1 MHCCR
6 LTRGLFGCRL
16 TGAGTTK
23 GYRCNCELVAVRKI
37 FSHPTSSNTE
47 WRGVLSLLEYVGTT
61 TEERNG
67 KFEVTLGS
75 ETEVLE
81 APRGKDI
88 DEQVIVDLRRMLREA
103 GLSPDDGTVD
113 TG

>member
-1 MHCCR
+1 MHLSSHHR
-6 LTRGLFGCRL
+6 DT
-16 TGAGTTK
+16 
-23 GYRCNCELVAVRKI
+23 VRKI

-103 GLSPDDGTVD
+103 GLSRMTERSTPGERRRERGGRAV
-113 TG
+113 GKLI

>member
-1 MHCCR
+1 MHFSSHHR
-6 LTRGLFGCRL
+6 DT
-16 TGAGTTK
+16 
-23 GYRCNCELVAVRKI
+23 VRKI
-37 FSHPTSSNTE
+37 FSHPTSGNIE
-47 WRGVLSLLEYVGTT
+47 WHDVLSLLEYIGTT

-67 KFEVTLGS
+67 KFKVTLGS

-88 DEQVIVDLRRMLREA
+88 DEQMIVDLRRMLRGA
-103 GLSPDDGTVD
+103 GVSPDGGTAD